1 MYIWDETKFVKEYY
15 TLTCLQNN
23 FRSIRRW
30 QLPFIR
36 PSVWHFC
43 SIFTMQTPQRHKM
56 SEFASPTSGENSN
69 TFPQELLQDPTA
81 FWSNTAAM
89 FFAIM
94 QRKIKIKAVLHT
106 TSHKKTPNSPISPEW
121 VDSQRLVPACCHPP
135 AQPPG
140 KPASFPNEIN
150 NFACRIKQLPA
161 ALARVNKGWEQTTFS
176 QSEGLKRAK
185 GSLQPSCL
193 RSAGRAAAGELAIC

>member
-1 MYIWDETKFVKEYY
+1 MQAPHQVRIQTPSHRNYSK
-15 TLTCLQNN
+15 TLLHSEATQQQCFLQLCKGRLKSRQC
-23 FRSIRRW
+23 FI
-30 QLPFIR
+30 QLPIR
-36 PSVWHFC
+36 KPQIHPFPPSGL
-43 SIFTMQTPQRHKM
+43 ILK
-56 SEFASPTSGENSN
+56 
-69 TFPQELLQDPTA
+69 
-81 FWSNTAAM
+81 
-89 FFAIM
+89 
-94 QRKIKIKAVLHT
+94 
-106 TSHKKTPNSPISPEW
+106 
-121 VDSQRLVPACCHPP
+121 RLVPACCHPP

>member
-1 MYIWDETKFVKEYY
+1 MRWNEVHERVLHTDMSSEQFQIHPKMAALLYKAISL
-15 TLTCLQNN
+15 TLL
-23 FRSIRRW
+23 F
-30 QLPFIR
+30 
-36 PSVWHFC
+36 HFHNAN
-43 SIFTMQTPQRHKM
+43 SSKTQK
-56 SEFASPTSGENSN
+56 SEISSPTSGENSN

-81 FWSNTAAM
+81 FWSDTAAI

-150 NFACRIKQLPA
+150 NFARRIKQLPA